1 MTEATVRRGRPP
13 GTSARE
19 LELAALELF
28 RRQGFEET
36 TVEQI
41 SAAVGVSGRT
51 FFRYFD
57 SKVAVLWHSFD
68 EEVGRLR
75 EAFASAADDVPLM
88 DAVRQVVIEVNGHRS
103 ADLAELRDRMQLLR
117 SEPALQA
124 SATQYYD
131 DWERAVSEYA
141 GRRLGEPPDAL
152 VPLAVGRTTLATCRA
167 AFDRWLEE
175 GGELVDHLDTAL
187 DALARGFAAP
197 PLSGSLRRRRR
208 PPG

>member
-1 MTEATVRRGRPP
+1 MTEATARRGRPP
-13 GTSARE
+13 GTSARA
-19 LELAALELF
+19 LELAALRLF
-28 RRQGFEET
+28 RAQGFEET

-41 SAAVGVSGRT
+41 SAEVGVSGRT

-75 EAFASAADDVPLM
+75 AAFAAAPDDVPLM
-88 DAVRQVVIEVNGHRS
+88 EAVRRVVTEVNGHRA
-103 ADLAELRDRMQLLR
+103 ADLAELRARMQLLS

-141 GRRLGEPPDAL
+141 GRRLGQPPEAL
-152 VPLAVGRTTLATCRA
+152 LPLAVGRATLATCRA

-175 GGELVDHLDTAL
+175 GGALVDHLDAAL
-187 DALARGFAAP
+187 AALARGFAA
-197 PLSGSLRRRRR
+197 
-208 PPG
+208 